1 MSRWSAAAW
10 LLLGACHGN
19 PVPAPLRVAAAAAG
33 PDTRLT
39 LIPAPGLKL
48 NARLEPAL
56 ELTGGGVIRFRSQQ
70 VTPDS
75 AYFAEPPVA
84 VLTGRHR
91 RVHGI
96 LRASVCDSGASV
108 CRTVELRL

>member
-1 MSRWSAAAW
+1 MSRWLAAAW
-10 LLLGACHGN
+10 LVLGACRGYSD
-19 PVPAPLRVAAAAAG
+19 PPPLRVAATAAG

-56 ELTGGGVIRFRSQQ
+56 ELSGGAVIRFQSPKL
-70 VTPDS
+70 TPDS

-84 VLTGRHR
+84 VLRGRHR
-91 RVHGI
+91 RVHGV
-96 LRASVCDSGASV
+96 LRASVCDSGATV
-108 CRTVELRL
+108 CRSVAMRL